1 MVFYSKRAE
10 NDLDNILAGMLI
22 WKRITLSYEHISN
35 YILDIIEV
43 CDTLDQTSFH
53 FESKYRIHRQFGK
66 KIFPYRRNRNTTWYI
81 IYDYDKRNNI
91 VYIQHIMPNHTST
104 TEEEND

>member
-1 MVFYSKRAE
+1 MVYYSKQARY
-10 NDLDNILAGMLI
+10 DLVLVLKGLLI
-22 WKRITLSYEHISN
+22 WKKHPLEFKHANKYVN
-35 YILDIIEV
+35 DIESV
-43 CDTLDQTSFH
+43 CESLDQTSFH